1 MRPNTLFGIGNPAM
15 DVLDVPIHAQL
26 ENEAMSPD
34 SDYDENLNFPYS
46 PINRYFPTI
55 PQLDDI
61 QEESET
67 EQREIC
73 ERPYTAV
80 YDPPVKFNSFQ
91 RKIFIADIEVKV
103 QITDYERELTSHL
116 LNPNLY
122 IIKLTHGNFIWYI
135 KRRYKDF
142 TRLHQALLVFKT
154 SLVIPTK
161 SNKEFR
167 KSFRQQ
173 KSVNKETLP
182 RFPMK
187 PEALVPVDKILHRMD
202 QLEKYLQ
209 NLLNISL
216 LRSHHELV
224 IIFDKT
230 KHTNQMLIPN
240 AYF

>member
-1 MRPNTLFGIGNPAM
+1 MCEFTQQIDAMRPSTLSGLSNPAM
-15 DVLDVPIHAQL
+15 ESPSHTQLD
-26 ENEAMSPD
+26 NEAMSPD
-34 SDYDENLNFPYS
+34 SDYDENLNFAYS
-46 PINRYFPTI
+46 PSCFNRYFPSS
-55 PQLDDI
+55 LGDI
-61 QEESET
+61 QEENDT
-67 EQREIC
+67 ERDRC
-73 ERPYTAV
+73 ERPYTAI

-91 RKIFIADIEVKV
+91 RKIFIADIEIKV
-103 QITDYERELTSHL
+103 QITDYDRELTSHL

-122 IIKLTHGNFIWYI
+122 TIKLTHGNFIWYI

-142 TRLHQALLVFKT
+142 TRLHQALLVFRT

-187 PEALVPVDKILHRMD
+187 PEALIPVDKIPHRMC

-216 LRSHHELV
+216 LRTHHELV
-224 IIFDKT
+224 III
-230 KHTNQMLIPN
+230 NIL
-240 AYF
+240 